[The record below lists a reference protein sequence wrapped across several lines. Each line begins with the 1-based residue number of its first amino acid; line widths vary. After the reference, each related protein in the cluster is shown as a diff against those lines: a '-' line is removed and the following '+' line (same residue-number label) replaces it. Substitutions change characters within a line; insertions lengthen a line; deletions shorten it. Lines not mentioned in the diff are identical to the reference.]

1 MTRTC
6 RICGGADGRFWI
18 ETPIDKYVEKT
29 FNHLLLE
36 LTKLEVT
43 VDQADKLPPWICRNC
58 AHRLENAYDFVLQAR
73 ETHELWLH
81 KMTTESLSEDTETG
95 TLECL
100 RETPIQLLEI
110 EGVTIKMEEAT
121 EPAVPQTD
129 SVGSIDPLIKKS
141 REDDA
146 SNNDDDAD
154 NDDDDIPL
162 KQRRIASTKL
172 PTMHKCNKC
181 DKAFKY
187 VTNLF
192 RHKRRD
198 HSPERSQTKEQA
210 AVESEKTDG
219 MKPLLNDVIK
229 SSIAT
234 THSSEADLESE
245 LADNYYKCDQCDKS
259 YKYIMLLIR
268 HKQKTHASS
277 QCPAEPKPIRRSGSS
292 AEQTNTKQGSP
303 PQRSKPTNTDSLVHS
318 IIKEINLPDEDDA
331 DSSSADNYYK
341 CDQCDKSYKYIVSL
355 IKHKH
360 NEHKEYRD
368 SDEDEDG
375 ATSSR
380 YAADATAMSKP
391 SRIDRRVKGFD
402 LNRCRPNG
410 SKEIQCMI
418 CLRRFIKLR
427 ELRDHLKAHPKDFT
441 FDAHG
446 EPIERIAE
454 GFYKT
459 AVESTVVGLKRRIFN
474 DLKVGMLGRYYSI
487 TNEARY
493 EMNLDS
499 SDTDS
504 EGEADVVQRH
514 SYACELCDSADAV
527 WPRKYQLH
535 EHHRQQH
542 TWLEAPHVCQRCDFR
557 FLSAQLLEHHTHKLC
572 QNTLKRFMC
581 DKCPQRFFWR
591 RNLRAHLVEHKNK
604 ETYPCDQCSRSFQDK
619 SAVTKH
625 KLMHHD
631 VHNELLPCRWCT
643 RTFYRPALLHKH
655 VQRHGFSGEDLPLAE
670 TLLADAAKPS
680 GTKTIVC
687 KLCDMQFIS
696 IGDLRRHNSMQAH
709 SEQVSNYMI
718 STEEGFELQLDETDE
733 SDEEPTNTAASRSY
747 RCDLCEMTFL
757 RRRDMSEH
765 QYSLHTF
772 DKLPHSC
779 KHCIYKTVDKTML
792 EHHLSTQC
800 LNEEKKFKCSRC
812 GYKFM
817 WRENLEQHMS
827 TLHPKSSSS
836 QTPVAATKRSRRFR
850 YQCPHCWR
858 SFVVQPS
865 LDKHIRDM
873 HVAKKNPGKKY
884 LCSLCGLESLT
895 PNKLSIHMRRH
906 NGEKPFKC
914 DLCDMSF
921 TVHYELKVHR
931 RKHTGERPYQCT
943 FCAKDFARPDKLRR
957 HVYMH
962 SVKR

>member
-18 ETPIDKYVEKT
+18 ETPVDKYAEKT
-29 FNHLLLE
+29 FNQLLSE
-36 LTKLEVT
+36 LTRLEVAL
-43 VDQADKLPPWICRNC
+43 DQADKLPPWLCRSC
-58 AHRLENAYDFVLQAR
+58 AQRLENAYDFVLQAR
-73 ETHELWLH
+73 ESHKLWIQKLS
-81 KMTTESLSEDTETG
+81 TESALDDAEKA

-110 EGVTIKMEEAT
+110 EGITIKMEEPS
-121 EPAVPQTD
+121 EPAMLQADPTI
-129 SVGSIDPLIKKS
+129 SVDPLIKKIL
-141 REDDA
+141 DDG
-146 SNNDDDAD
+146 S
-154 NDDDDIPL
+154 DDDDDDVPL
-162 KQRRIASTKL
+162 KQRKANYAKL
-172 PTMHKCNKC
+172 PMLHKCNRC
-181 DKAFKY
+181 DKTFRY

-192 RHKRRD
+192 RHKQRD
-198 HSPERSQTKEQA
+198 HSPVRKITSKGER
-210 AVESEKTDG
+210 ESADSTEPFLKN
-219 MKPLLNDVIK
+219 LIK
-229 SSIAT
+229 SSLVAQ
-234 THSSEADLESE
+234 SSANSDVDSE
-245 LADNYYKCDQCDKS
+245 ADNYYKCDQCDKS
-259 YKYIMLLIR
+259 YKYIMVLIK
-268 HKQKTHASS
+268 HKHTAHGANQL
-277 QCPAEPKPIRRSGSS
+277 PAEPRPIRRSESS
-292 AEQTNTKQGSP
+292 LEQTSTVKTTQR
-303 PQRSKPTNTDSLVHS
+303 QRSKPPSTDSLVHS
-318 IIKEINLPDEDDA
+318 LIKEVKTPEEDDQ
-331 DSSSADNYYK
+331 DNTGVDNYYK

-360 NEHKEYRD
+360 KEHNAYKD
-368 SDEDEDG
+368 SDEDEDEASSSTY
-375 ATSSR
+375 ATGTPS
-380 YAADATAMSKP
+380 MSKP
-391 SRIDRRVKGFD
+391 SRIDRRVKSFD
-402 LNRCRPNG
+402 LHRCKPNG

-418 CLRRFIKLR
+418 CLRRFVKLR
-427 ELRDHLKAHPKDFT
+427 ELRDHLRAHPRDFN

-454 GFYKT
+454 GFYRT
-459 AVESTVVGLKRRIFN
+459 AVESTAAGLKIRILN
-474 DLKVGMLGRYYSI
+474 DLKVGMFGRYYSI

-504 EGEADVVQRH
+504 DGEAGVVQRR
-514 SYACELCDSADAV
+514 SYACELCDSPTAV
-527 WPRKYQLH
+527 WPRKFQLH

-542 TWLEAPHVCQRCDFR
+542 TWLEAPYVCQRCDSR
-557 FLSAQLLEHHTHKLC
+557 FLSAQLLDHHTEKLC

-604 ETYPCDQCSRSFQDK
+604 QENYPCDQCSRSFQDK

-625 KLMHHD
+625 KLMLHD
-631 VHNELLPCRWCT
+631 TSNELIPCRWCT

-655 VQRHGFSGEDLPLAE
+655 VKRHGFSGEDLPLAE

-680 GTKTIVC
+680 GPKTIIC
-687 KLCDMQFIS
+687 KLCDMQFVS
-696 IGDLRRHNSMQAH
+696 IADLRRHISIQAH
-709 SEQVSNYMI
+709 SEEVCNYMI
-718 STEEGFELQLDETDE
+718 STEDGFELQLDETDD
-733 SDEEPTNTAASRSY
+733 SDDETTGSAGRSY
-747 RCDLCEMTFL
+747 RCNLCDMTFQ
-757 RRRDMSEH
+757 RRREMSEH

-772 DKLPHSC
+772 DKLPYSC
-779 KHCIYKTVDKTML
+779 EHCIYKTVDKNML
-792 EHHLSTQC
+792 DHHLRTQC
-800 LNEEKKFKCSRC
+800 LNQEKKFKCSRC

-817 WRENLEQHMS
+817 WSENLEQHMVS
-827 TLHPKSSSS
+827 QHSKSSN
-836 QTPVAATKRSRRFR
+836 QTAVTTKRSRRFR

-906 NGEKPFKC
+906 NGEKPHKC

-921 TVHYELKVHR
+921 TVYYELKVHR

>member
-1 MTRTC
+1 MTRVC
-6 RICGGADGRFWI
+6 RICGSGDGRYWI
-18 ETPIDKYVEKT
+18 ETPLNKYADKTY
-29 FNHLLLE
+29 NQLLLE
-36 LTKLEVT
+36 LTKLEVAL
-43 VDQADKLPPWICRNC
+43 DQADKLPPWICRNC
-58 AHRLENAYDFVLQAR
+58 THSLENAYDLVLKAR
-73 ETHELWLH
+73 ETHELWLQ
-81 KMTTESLSEDTETG
+81 KMSRESPLEDTEIA

-100 RETPIQLLEI
+100 QETPIQLLDI
-110 EGVTIKMEEAT
+110 EGITIKMEEPS
-121 EPAVPQTD
+121 EPVTPSADPTNP
-129 SVGSIDPLIKKS
+129 IDPLIKKS
-141 REDDA
+141 IVV
-146 SNNDDDAD
+146 D
-154 NDDDDIPL
+154 NTEDDDDDDDVPL
-162 KQRRIASTKL
+162 KQRRTAHTKL
-172 PTMHKCNKC
+172 PMLHKCNKC

-192 RHKRRD
+192 RHKQRD
-198 HSPERSQTKEQA
+198 HSPNRCLTKAGE
-210 AVESEKTDG
+210 VDEKTHHSE
-219 MKPLLNDVIK
+219 PFLHNLIK
-229 SSIAT
+229 SSMT
-234 THSSEADLESE
+234 GRSSAADLDNESV
-245 LADNYYKCDQCDKS
+245 DNYYKCDQCDKS
-259 YKYIMLLIR
+259 YKYIMLLIK
-268 HKQKTHASS
+268 HKHKAHVSS
-277 QCPAEPKPIRRSGSS
+277 QLAAKSKSIGCSNSSTEETLNSRGS
-292 AEQTNTKQGSP
+292 
-303 PQRSKPTNTDSLVHS
+303 QRQHSKPSSTDSLVHS
-318 IIKEINLPDEDDA
+318 IIKEINIPDEDTDN
-331 DSSSADNYYK
+331 SSVDNYYK

-360 NEHKEYRD
+360 NEHKAYQD
-368 SDEDEDG
+368 SDEDEDEA
-375 ATSSR
+375 ATSR
-380 YAADATAMSKP
+380 YTADTPAILKP

-402 LNRCRPNG
+402 LHRCKPNG

-418 CLRRFIKLR
+418 CLRTFIKLR
-427 ELRDHLKAHPKDFT
+427 ELREHLKAHPKDFT
-441 FDAHG
+441 FEAHG

-459 AVESTVVGLKRRIFN
+459 AVESTVAGLKRRIFN
-474 DLKVGMLGRYYSI
+474 DLKVGMYGRYYSI

-504 EGEADVVQRH
+504 DGEGDVVERH
-514 SYACELCDSADAV
+514 SYACELCESPSAV

-535 EHHRQQH
+535 EHHRQEH
-542 TWLEAPHVCQRCDFR
+542 TWLEAPHVCQRCDSR
-557 FLSAQLLEHHTHKLC
+557 FLSAKLLDHHTLKLC

-604 ETYPCDQCSRSFQDK
+604 QDTYPCDQCSRSFQDK

-631 VHNELLPCRWCT
+631 VSNELLPCRWCT

-670 TLLADAAKPS
+670 TLLADAAKAS
-680 GTKTIVC
+680 GPKTIIC
-687 KLCDMQFIS
+687 KLCDMQFVS
-696 IGDLRRHNSMQAH
+696 IADLRRHFSMQAH
-709 SEQVSNYMI
+709 SEQATNYMI
-718 STEEGFELQLDETDE
+718 STEEGFELLLDETDE
-733 SDEEPTNTAASRSY
+733 SDNDSAGSGRSY
-747 RCDLCEMTFL
+747 KCALCDMNFQ

-772 DKLPHSC
+772 DKLPYSC
-779 KHCIYKTVDKTML
+779 EHCIYKTVDKSVL
-792 EHHLSTQC
+792 EQHLRTQC
-800 LNEEKKFKCSRC
+800 LNQEKKFKCSRC

-827 TLHPKSSSS
+827 SQHPKSSN
-836 QTPVAATKRSRRFR
+836 QAPVTIKRSRRFR

-895 PNKLSIHMRRH
+895 PNKLNIHMRRH